1 MIYRSREL
9 QDIYL
14 EAILVLQIAHQNVSH
29 PTTIFQLTAQLD
41 RNPIYSA
48 IKPPTRLIRAPANTP
63 QAAPVDAAPALDEE
77 EDGLAVAEL
86 VGPVDLADA
95 ESVVDGF
102 PVDKEP

>member
-1 MIYRSREL
+1 M
-9 QDIYL
+9 
-14 EAILVLQIAHQNVSH
+14 
-29 PTTIFQLTAQLD
+29 
-41 RNPIYSA
+41 
-48 IKPPTRLIRAPANTP
+48 
-63 QAAPVDAAPALDEE
+63 DAAPALDEE